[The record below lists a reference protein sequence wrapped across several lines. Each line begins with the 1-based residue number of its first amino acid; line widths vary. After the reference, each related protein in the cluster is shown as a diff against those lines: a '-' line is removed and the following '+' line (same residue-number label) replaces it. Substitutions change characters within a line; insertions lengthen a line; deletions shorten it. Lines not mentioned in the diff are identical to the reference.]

1 MIKALKLPELRKKLI
16 FTVLVVIIFRFLA
29 FIPVPGVDVSIIRS
43 FVQQNALLGL
53 FNIFSGGGF
62 SNFSIVTLGLGPYIN
77 ASIIVQLFTTLV
89 PSLEELAKEG
99 EQGREKINQYTRIL
113 TIPISLLQAY
123 GVYFLLNRQ
132 AIIPA
137 LPVIDIVVLI
147 LTLTAG
153 GMVLVWIGD
162 LVTEY
167 GVGNGTSLLIF
178 VGIISQ
184 LPSAAIQFFSTL
196 QTTDIFTILLYLAL
210 TVLVI
215 VAVVLVNEGTR
226 KIPLEY
232 GRREVRSAKVTNYLP
247 IKINQ
252 AGVIPIIF
260 AVSVVLLPSLLSG
273 PLSTSGNAVLQ
284 RIGYFLT
291 INFSATSFG
300 YNLFYFILVMAFTFF
315 YTSLQFNPEKISED
329 IKKRGGFV
337 PGIRPGKS
345 TTEYL
350 NKVILRLTF
359 WGALFLG
366 IIAILPYIVQ
376 TALGGSF
383 SNLAV
388 GGTGLLIVVSV
399 VLETIRQIQSQTV
412 TRSYEGYLD

>member
-196 QTTDIFTILLYLAL
+196 QTSDFFKILLYLAL
-210 TVLVI
+210 TVLVF
-215 VAVVLVNEGTR
+215 VSVVLVNEG
-226 KIPLEY
+226 
-232 GRREVRSAKVTNYLP
+232 
-247 IKINQ
+247 
-252 AGVIPIIF
+252 
-260 AVSVVLLPSLLSG
+260 
-273 PLSTSGNAVLQ
+273 
-284 RIGYFLT
+284 
-291 INFSATSFG
+291 
-300 YNLFYFILVMAFTFF
+300 
-315 YTSLQFNPEKISED
+315 
-329 IKKRGGFV
+329 
-337 PGIRPGKS
+337 
-345 TTEYL
+345 
-350 NKVILRLTF
+350 
-359 WGALFLG
+359 
-366 IIAILPYIVQ
+366 
-376 TALGGSF
+376 
-383 SNLAV
+383 
-388 GGTGLLIVVSV
+388 
-399 VLETIRQIQSQTV
+399 
-412 TRSYEGYLD
+412 

>member
-1 MIKALKLPELRKKLI
+1 M
-16 FTVLVVIIFRFLA
+16 V
-29 FIPVPGVDVSIIRS
+29 
-43 FVQQNALLGL
+43 
-53 FNIFSGGGF
+53 
-62 SNFSIVTLGLGPYIN
+62 
-77 ASIIVQLFTTLV
+77 
-89 PSLEELAKEG
+89 
-99 EQGREKINQYTRIL
+99 REK
-113 TIPISLLQAY
+113 
-123 GVYFLLNRQ
+123 V
-132 AIIPA
+132 
-137 LPVIDIVVLI
+137 D
-147 LTLTAG
+147 
-153 GMVLVWIGD
+153 
-162 LVTEY
+162 
-167 GVGNGTSLLIF
+167 
-178 VGIISQ
+178 
-184 LPSAAIQFFSTL
+184 
-196 QTTDIFTILLYLAL
+196 
-210 TVLVI
+210 
-215 VAVVLVNEGTR
+215 EG
-226 KIPLEY
+226 KIKNTHEY